1 MKIGKKGFLYSVII
15 AIFLCTR
22 VKVHAESIGG
32 EVSTTSGITFFEEA
46 DASVVDTVKKSIISH
61 LPQTGEALHGYIWAG
76 IVLVALSLFA
86 FYLMKRRQT
95 RE

>member
-1 MKIGKKGFLYSVII
+1 MKIVKKSFLNSII
-15 AIFLCTR
+15 VATFLCLTG
-22 VKVHAESIGG
+22 KVQAKSMGG
-32 EVSTTSGITFFEEA
+32 EVSTTSGISFFEEV
-46 DASVVDTVKKSIISH
+46 SVPVIDTVKKSIISR